1 VLKRGLPYAAVAVV
15 LVFPAFA
22 GARAVLA
29 PGVSYDR
36 EIMFSGGR
44 PVILHVVTTPP
55 PSDLYRLRPVLSHG
69 TVLGRQSVP
78 GMQRRSTT
86 QATTVGV
93 NGDYF
98 NLRSGRSSG
107 VFLRDGIVFSPPGT
121 HRRALAVAPGG
132 SLVVDEFRFTGSWQ
146 AGMGARHPLRTINL
160 PLKPGPGV
168 ALYTRAWGSRTPRA
182 QGSVELVF
190 TSFPKSA
197 LNTDLVGIVARVAR
211 GGRTAIPRAGAVLQA
226 RGTWRGTMLAG
237 APAGASVTVRLG
249 MNGLPD
255 GALDAIGGGP
265 LLVRDGVPVKQAGE
279 FFSASQLFS
288 RQPRTAV
295 GQLADGRL
303 VFVVADGRSTSS
315 FGLTNWA
322 MARVMADLGAVT
334 AIGFDGGGSSTLA
347 FDGEVLNS
355 PSDGRPRPVS
365 NGLFLFYYGIYSPA
379 VTSPVLSP
387 NGDGVGDSKIVAAKV
402 VRRSQIDLQLV
413 RPDGSVAW
421 HRQDEVGPSWLSR
434 VLSNPAMPEGAW
446 RWVVEATEIESG
458 QVTGMERI
466 FRVNK
471 TLGHLRLS
479 SPRLTLRP
487 HRRAIVS
494 ASVVLT
500 RRSRVSVDLL
510 GADGKVRRVLF
521 AGERDAGR
529 HVWRWNGRNA
539 AGRVVQPGTF
549 VIRVTARNAV
559 GTVALRQAV
568 NVVRLTRR

>member
-1 VLKRGLPYAAVAVV
+1 
-15 LVFPAFA
+15 
-22 GARAVLA
+22 
-29 PGVSYDR
+29 
-36 EIMFSGGR
+36 
-44 PVILHVVTTPP
+44 
-55 PSDLYRLRPVLSHG
+55 
-69 TVLGRQSVP
+69 
-78 GMQRRSTT
+78 
-86 QATTVGV
+86 
-93 NGDYF
+93 
-98 NLRSGRSSG
+98 
-107 VFLRDGIVFSPPGT
+107 
-121 HRRALAVAPGG
+121 
-132 SLVVDEFRFTGSWQ
+132 
-146 AGMGARHPLRTINL
+146 
-160 PLKPGPGV
+160 
-168 ALYTRAWGSRTPRA
+168 
-182 QGSVELVF
+182 
-190 TSFPKSA
+190 
-197 LNTDLVGIVARVAR
+197 
-211 GGRTAIPRAGAVLQA
+211 
-226 RGTWRGTMLAG
+226 MLAG

-295 GQLADGRL
+295 GQLADGSL